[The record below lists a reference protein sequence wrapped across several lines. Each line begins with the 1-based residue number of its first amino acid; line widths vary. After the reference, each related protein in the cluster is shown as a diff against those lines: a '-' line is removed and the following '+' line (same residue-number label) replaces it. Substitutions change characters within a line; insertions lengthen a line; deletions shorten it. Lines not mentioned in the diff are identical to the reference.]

1 MLKLK
6 LQYFGHLLRR
16 TDSLE
21 KTLMLGKTKGGR
33 NFSSRPVQ
41 FLQQAP
47 GGQSPVPSFHNFQ
60 AAAAHQ
66 NPPQGFWVDFP
77 PRWSRSQHGMSLGDV
92 WGLSEL
98 KCSPPENLICLL
110 ESLLKESAI
119 YFADFSFYLI
129 IILFVHSSYFNV
141 YIFYNLHKVLT

>member
-1 MLKLK
+1 
-6 LQYFGHLLRR
+6 
-16 TDSLE
+16 
-21 KTLMLGKTKGGR
+21 MLGKTKGGR
-33 NFSSRPVQ
+33 NFSSRPMQ

-47 GGQSPVPSFHNFQ
+47 GGQPPVPSFHNFQ

-119 YFADFSFYLI
+119 YFADFSFYRSLFCLYTPLI
-129 IILFVHSSYFNV
+129 LICIFFIT
-141 YIFYNLHKVLT
+141 YIKCLHKVLMYHTKIIFGY